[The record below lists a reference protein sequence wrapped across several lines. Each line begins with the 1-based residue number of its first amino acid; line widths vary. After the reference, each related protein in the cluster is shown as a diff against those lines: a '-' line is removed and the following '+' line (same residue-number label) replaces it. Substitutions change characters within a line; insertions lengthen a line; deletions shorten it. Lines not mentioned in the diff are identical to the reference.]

1 MPRLQPIQ
9 PDDRKFKMHVLSGG
23 AAAAVVKGV
32 QAEFEQA
39 TGSRIDGTFSAVGM
53 MRDKLVGGAP
63 CDLVI
68 LTRPLIAQLIES
80 GHVVPGSAR
89 SLGLV
94 KTGVAVRSGT
104 PHPTVRTRDELHA
117 AMSAARGI
125 YFPDPE
131 KATAGIH
138 FMNVLKSLGLDES
151 LCDRFR
157 VFPNGATAMG
167 EMARSSESD
176 LIGCTQ
182 VTEINY
188 TEGVDL
194 VDVLPAEFELSTD
207 YTLGICTH
215 AQHPE
220 QAQLLA
226 GLLTGK
232 ASEAVRRQGG
242 FEF

>member
-1 MPRLQPIQ
+1 
-9 PDDRKFKMHVLSGG
+9 MHVLSGG
-23 AAAAVVKGV
+23 AAAAVVKAV
-32 QAEFEQA
+32 AAEFEKI
-39 TGSRIDGTFSAVGM
+39 TGTRIEGTFSAVGM
-53 MRDKLVGGAP
+53 MRDQLLAGAP

-68 LTRPLIAQLIES
+68 LTRPLVAQLIDS

-94 KTGVAVRSGT
+94 KTGVAVRRGE
-104 PHPTVRTRDELHA
+104 PHPPVRNRAELQA
-117 AMSAARGI
+117 AMQAAQGI
-125 YFPDPE
+125 YFPDPD

-138 FMNVLKSLGLDES
+138 FMNVLKALGLDER
-151 LCDRFR
+151 LRDRFR

-167 EMARSSESD
+167 EMAKSTQSH

-188 TEGVDL
+188 TEGVEL

-207 YTLGICTH
+207 YTLGICTQARHPGH
-215 AQHPE
+215 AQV
-220 QAQLLA
+220 LSD
-226 GLLTGK
+226 LLTGA

>member
-1 MPRLQPIQ
+1 
-9 PDDRKFKMHVLSGG
+9 MHVLSGG
-23 AAAAVVKGV
+23 AAAAVVQGV
-32 QAEFEQA
+32 QAEFEQR
-39 TGSRIDGTFSAVGM
+39 TGDRIESTFSAVGV
-53 MRDKLVGGAP
+53 MRNKLLGGAP
-63 CDLVI
+63 CDVVI
-68 LTRPLIAQLIES
+68 LTQPLIAQLIAS

-89 SLGLV
+89 SLGVV
-94 KTGVAVRSGT
+94 KTGVAVRSGST
-104 PHPTVRTRDELHA
+104 HPPVKTRDQLQA
-117 AMSAARGI
+117 ALRAAQGI

-138 FMNVLKSLGLDES
+138 FMNVLQALGLNNS
-151 LCDRFR
+151 LKSKFR

-167 EMARSSESD
+167 EMAKSLESG

-188 TEGVDL
+188 TPGVDL
-194 VDVLPAEFELSTD
+194 VGVLPPEFELSTN
-207 YTLGICTH
+207 YTLGICTG
-215 AQHPE
+215 AQRTE

-226 GLLTGK
+226 DLLSGS

>member
-1 MPRLQPIQ
+1 
-9 PDDRKFKMHVLSGG
+9 MHVLSGG

-32 QAEFEQA
+32 QAEFEKS
-39 TGSRIDGTFSAVGM
+39 TGKPIHGTFSAVGM
-53 MRDKLVGGAP
+53 MRDQLVGGAP
-63 CDLVI
+63 CDVVI
-68 LTRPLIAQLIES
+68 LTRPLIEQLIAS

-104 PHPTVRTRDELHA
+104 PHPPVKTRTELHA
-117 AMSAARGI
+117 AMSAAQGI
-125 YFPDPE
+125 YFPDPD

-138 FMNVLKSLGLDES
+138 FMNVLKALGLDDS
-151 LCDRFR
+151 LRSKFR
-157 VFPNGATAMG
+157 VYPNGATAMG
-167 EMARSSESD
+167 EMAKSQESG

-188 TEGVDL
+188 TQGVDL

-207 YTLGICTH
+207 YTLGICTA
-215 AQHPE
+215 AQNPE
-220 QAQLLA
+220 HAQLLA
-226 GLLTGK
+226 QLLTGA

>member
-1 MPRLQPIQ
+1 
-9 PDDRKFKMHVLSGG
+9 MHVLSGG
-23 AAAAVVKGV
+23 AAAAVVQGV
-32 QAEFEQA
+32 QTEFEQA
-39 TGSRIDGTFSAVGM
+39 TGSRIEGTFSAVGM
-53 MRDKLVGGAP
+53 MRDKLIAGTP
-63 CDLVI
+63 CDVAI
-68 LTRPLIAQLIES
+68 FTKPLIEQLIAS

-104 PHPTVRTRDELHA
+104 PHPAVSTRAELHA
-117 AMSAARGI
+117 AMSAAQGI
-125 YFPDPE
+125 YFPDPD

-138 FMNVLKSLGLDES
+138 FLSVLKALGLDES
-151 LCDRFR
+151 LRSKFR

-167 EMARSSESD
+167 EMAKSTESN

-188 TEGVDL
+188 TQGVDL
-194 VDVLPAEFELSTD
+194 VAVLPAEFELSTD

-215 AQHPE
+215 TQNLQ

-226 GLLTGK
+226 DLLSGP